1 MRRTIPV
8 LVCLSL
14 LLCNGC
20 AVFNRNNTPAL
31 NFVEEH
37 LLPKENPARAISY
50 PLTVPLG
57 FTAATLDMVLFHPL
71 SVAGDAWDDTNELLW
86 EKLDWDHQFV
96 TTTVL
101 NAPRVA
107 VMPVIF
113 TADFLAR
120 SSFDISR
127 RGGDVRMIKSG
138 NTHQKEEQKADLK
151 SLSAKM
157 RDALDHHDNQ
167 LAFAIADQILSK
179 EPNNREAS
187 VVKAYAYLER
197 RNLAALA
204 SMPPQLPLFIDDRF
218 CRLFA
223 DLLSNG
229 SPPERLQALMILER
243 SYFVLNSSRSAQ
255 GNVAAHNSSLF
266 AALEKNL
273 ADSDRAIRMKTIQL
287 LGKYQRTDPASR
299 ALLAKL
305 AKEDDPVIAAAAAGL
320 LRQAK

>member
-1 MRRTIPV
+1 MRRTLLILTV
-8 LVCLSL
+8 LPL
-14 LLCNGC
+14 LFCSGC

-31 NFVEEH
+31 NFVEHH
-37 LLPKENPARAISY
+37 LLPKENPARVLSF
-50 PLTVPLG
+50 PLTVPAG
-57 FTAATLDMVLFHPL
+57 FAAGALDMVLFHPI

-107 VMPVIF
+107 VMPIIF

-127 RGGDVRMIKSG
+127 RGGDVRLNMSN

-151 SLSAKM
+151 SLSAEM
-157 RDALDHHDNQ
+157 REALDGHDNQ

-187 VVKAYAYLER
+187 VVKAYVYLER

-204 SMPPQLPLFIDDRF
+204 SMPPHLPLFLDDRF
-218 CRLFA
+218 CELFSE
-223 DLLSNG
+223 LLSTG
-229 SPPERLQALMILER
+229 SPPERLQGLTILER
-243 SYFVLNSSRSAQ
+243 NHFVIKAGRSAQ
-255 GNVAAHNSSLF
+255 GDDTGHTGSLF
-266 AALEKNL
+266 AALEQNL
-273 ADSDRAIRMKTIQL
+273 TDSDRAIRMKTMQI

-299 ALLAKL
+299 VLLAKL
-305 AKEDDPVIAAAAAGL
+305 AKGDDPVLAAAAAGL
-320 LRQAK
+320 LR

>member
-1 MRRTIPV
+1 ML
-8 LVCLSL
+8 LVFVSL
-14 LLCNGC
+14 NLLFCGGC

-37 LLPKENPARAISY
+37 LLPKENPARSLSF
-50 PLTVPLG
+50 PLTVPAG
-57 FTAATLDMVLFHPL
+57 FVAGALDMVLFHPL
-71 SVAGDAWDDTNELLW
+71 SVAGDAWDDTNEILW

-127 RGGDVRMIKSG
+127 RGGNVRLNMSG

-151 SLSAKM
+151 SLSAEM
-157 RDALDHHDNQ
+157 RDALDQHDNQ

-179 EPNNREAS
+179 EPNNREAA
-187 VVKAYAYLER
+187 VVKAYVYLER

-204 SMPPQLPLFIDDRF
+204 TMPPHLPLFIDDRF

-223 DLLSNG
+223 ELLSNG
-229 SPPERLQALMILER
+229 SPPERLQALTILER
-243 SYFVLNSSRSAQ
+243 SYFVLNSIRPAQ
-255 GNVAAHNSSLF
+255 SNVAACNNSLF
-266 AALEKNL
+266 AALEQNL
-273 ADSDRAIRMKTIQL
+273 ADNDRAIRMKTMQL

-299 ALLAKL
+299 ALLGKL
-305 AKEDDPVIAAAAAGL
+305 AKGDDPVIAAAAAGL
-320 LRQAK
+320 LR

>member
-1 MRRTIPV
+1 MRRALLV
-8 LVCLSL
+8 LFAMQL
-14 LLCNGC
+14 LFCSGC

-37 LLPKENPARAISY
+37 LLPKENPARSLSF
-50 PLTVPLG
+50 PLTVPAG
-57 FTAATLDMVLFHPL
+57 FVAGALDMVLFHPL
-71 SVAGDAWDDTNELLW
+71 SVAGDAWDDTNEILW

-107 VMPVIF
+107 VMPIIF

-127 RGGDVRMIKSG
+127 RGGDVRLNMSG
-138 NTHQKEEQKADLK
+138 NKNQKEERKADLK
-151 SLSAKM
+151 SLSAEM
-157 RDALDHHDNQ
+157 QEALDQHDNQ

-179 EPNNREAS
+179 EPNNQEAS
-187 VVKAYAYLER
+187 VVKAYVYLER

-204 SMPPQLPLFIDDRF
+204 AMPPHLPFFLDDRF
-218 CRLFA
+218 CKLFA

-229 SPPERLQALMILER
+229 SPPERLQALTILER
-243 SYFVLNSSRSAQ
+243 SYFVLKASRSAQ
-255 GNVAAHNSSLF
+255 GNDTGHNGSLF
-266 AALEKNL
+266 AALEQNL
-273 ADSDRAIRMKTIQL
+273 ADNDRAIRMKTMQL
-287 LGKYQRTDPASR
+287 LGKYQRTDRASR

-305 AKEDDPVIAAAAAGL
+305 AKGDDPVLAAVAAGL
-320 LRQAK
+320 LR